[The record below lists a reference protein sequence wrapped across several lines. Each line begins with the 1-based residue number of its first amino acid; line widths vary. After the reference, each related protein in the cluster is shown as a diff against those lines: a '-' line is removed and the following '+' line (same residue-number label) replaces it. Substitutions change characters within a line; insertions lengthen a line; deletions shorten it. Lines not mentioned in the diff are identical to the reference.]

1 MSFTLPFPV
10 RIRSFDRGPALRACY
25 AFANC
30 VSRRRISLGAS
41 HAHIAFV
48 FALVM
53 ILTGCAGKP
62 GPELLLNTVN
72 SVEGARIVTVYV
84 ATTRERD
91 ETGAF
96 TSGRSRQVSYLR
108 YKISIPPGHKAGNV
122 EWPKSRPNPKT
133 DFVTVEQQLLDP
145 VAFENEISRKRNGKP
160 PTVGLFIHGF
170 NTNFTQSVFRTAQVA
185 FDADPDATPV
195 LFAWPSE
202 ATVDGYVTDKD
213 AATYSRDQL
222 TQLMTSLA
230 RTRTAGPIT
239 VMGHSM
245 GAWLTVEALR
255 QLRISG
261 NNATIRRLQVI
272 LAAPDIDVDVF
283 TAQITAIGQ
292 LSPPMTILV
301 SRDDVALRVSEFLSS
316 ERHRVGRM
324 DVNAPDVQAAV
335 RAAGIQVVDITDLP
349 TDDAFKHGGLFAIVA
364 RYRGFSDADAYRAD
378 PGLRHTG
385 AFVFNAVGAPLSS
398 PFVLAGQ
405 IIGGK

>member
-1 MSFTLPFPV
+1 MSLTLPYSLRLMSFDL
-10 RIRSFDRGPALRACY
+10 GPALRACSG
-25 AFANC
+25 FACC
-30 VSRRRISLGAS
+30 VERSRISLGAR
-41 HAHIAFV
+41 HAHIAFL

-62 GPELLLNTVN
+62 GPELLLNTVK

-133 DFVTVEQQLLDP
+133 DFVTVEQKLLDP
-145 VAFENEISRKRNGKP
+145 PAFENEISRKRNGKP

-202 ATVDGYVTDKD
+202 ATVDGYMTDKD

-222 TQLMTSLA
+222 AQLLINLA
-230 RTRTAGPIT
+230 STRTAGPIT

-283 TAQITAIGQ
+283 RAQKATIGP

-301 SRDDVALRVSEFLSS
+301 SRDDVALQVSEYLSS
-316 ERHRVGRM
+316 KRHRVGRM
-324 DVNAPDVQAAV
+324 DVNDPNVRAAV
-335 RAAGIQVVDITDLP
+335 LAAGIQVVDITDLP
-349 TDDAFKHGGLFAIVA
+349 TEDTLKHGGLFAIVS
-364 RYRGFSDADAYRAD
+364 RYRGFADAESYRAD

-385 AFVFNAVGAPLSS
+385 AFVFNAVGATLSS